1 MEKLIK
7 LIKLLIPRNKKSL
20 ISRVALKKARDYFV
34 NEEKD
39 KARRIVLKTLKKNNW
54 NLRILWIE
62 LIAMMEDKTDYE
74 LIRNLWI
81 KAPLSISNDLVICNA
96 VARAAAITGHTDES
110 RALLRHL
117 ITLANE
123 ISIFSSQFSSS
134 KKNQKINNFN
144 KDRNFS
150 NKAAE
155 ALKDLYEESVDMPK
169 PFLISGTLLGL
180 IREGKFIGWDKD
192 IDVGIFCNKEKAYE
206 IVKEF
211 RKSKFFVV
219 RKVDITSDRIRL
231 VHING
236 TMIDVFPHY
245 TDKNDSKVWHDG
257 SASRWWNSPF
267 SIKETEFIG
276 EKVWIPSNPELYL
289 DENYGNWRIPVEIF
303 DARLDAPNV
312 EVTDQ
317 EYLTTLHYFS
327 LLSAIKKSKKENIN
341 RYSKLLQ
348 DTEKDDWFLQFQR

>member
-1 MEKLIK
+1 
-7 LIKLLIPRNKKSL
+7 
-20 ISRVALKKARDYFV
+20 
-34 NEEKD
+34 
-39 KARRIVLKTLKKNNW
+39 
-54 NLRILWIE
+54 
-62 LIAMMEDKTDYE
+62 
-74 LIRNLWI
+74 
-81 KAPLSISNDLVICNA
+81 
-96 VARAAAITGHTDES
+96 
-110 RALLRHL
+110 
-117 ITLANE
+117 
-123 ISIFSSQFSSS
+123 
-134 KKNQKINNFN
+134 
-144 KDRNFS
+144 
-150 NKAAE
+150 
-155 ALKDLYEESVDMPK
+155 MPK

-192 IDVGIFCNKEKAYE
+192 IDVGIFCNREKAYE
-206 IVKEF
+206 IVQEF

-231 VHING
+231 HHING

-245 TDKNDSKVWHDG
+245 KDKNDSKVWHDG
-257 SASRWWNSPF
+257 SATRWWNSPF

-327 LLSAIKKSKKENIN
+327 LLSAIKKSQTEKIN
-341 RYSKLLQ
+341 RYSRLLL